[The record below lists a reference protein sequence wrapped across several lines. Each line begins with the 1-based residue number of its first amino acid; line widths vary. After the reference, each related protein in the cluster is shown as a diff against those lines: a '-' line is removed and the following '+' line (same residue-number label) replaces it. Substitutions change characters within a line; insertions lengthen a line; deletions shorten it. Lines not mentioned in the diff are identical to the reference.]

1 MKTSNKINLFLIILP
16 GAFYLLAVILI
27 YYIIISN
34 KADMNFK
41 YTDGKISGSRW
52 FSYKYLSNNYFQE
65 NDSLLHNQYIIK
77 SDAIKQVPRISKSR
91 EYSIEEI
98 NLLYNIIDSFSHISN
113 RNMNNIEEIDIM
125 KLNIA
130 LDNVVQK

>member
-16 GAFYLLAVILI
+16 GALYLLAVILI

-41 YTDGKISGSRW
+41 YTNGKISGSRW
-52 FSYKYLSNNYFQE
+52 FSYKYSGNNYFQE
-65 NDSLLHNQYIIK
+65 NDSLLHNQYIFK
-77 SDAIKQVPRISKSR
+77 NDAIKQVPRISKSR

-98 NLLYNIIDSFSHISN
+98 NLLYNIIDSFSQASK